1 MEKKKY
7 VYGLLINGQGIIGKL
22 SEFGSNPTEIN
33 APAII
38 EIGVRPYQNPITGT
52 ADPKRASIVINCI
65 PLPVTSIFLSGLST
79 VMEKQDVSN
88 AMINT
93 NRRRENR
100 KHGKETIYLR
110 LTIERPGYYR

>member
-79 VMEKQDVSN
+79 VLAYPTENDLLTQTYEAVIKQQPKTTL
-88 AMINT
+88 T
-93 NRRRENR
+93 N
-100 KHGKETIYLR
+100 
-110 LTIERPGYYR
+110 